1 MHAFNRDFHKRSGN
15 LRVSGSV
22 YMDPVVEVT
31 IGKAGGDV
39 LESALKWQL
48 ILPQISPPRSV
59 VLEDIYR

>member
-1 MHAFNRDFHKRSGN
+1 
-15 LRVSGSV
+15 
-22 YMDPVVEVT
+22 MDPVVEVT

-48 ILPQISPPRSV
+48 ILPQISPPKSV